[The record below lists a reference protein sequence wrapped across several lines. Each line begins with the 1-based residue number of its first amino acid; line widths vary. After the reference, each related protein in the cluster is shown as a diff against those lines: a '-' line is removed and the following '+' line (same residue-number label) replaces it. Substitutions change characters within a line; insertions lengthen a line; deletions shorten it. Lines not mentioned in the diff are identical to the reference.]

1 MGVRLVRRSKYS
13 GNEYAIKVIDKSKL
27 KNKEYMLENEIEI
40 LRLCS
45 HPNIVKLREQYESE
59 REVYLIMELATVRC
73 RYQTHALIHTHC
85 LLFTCICIR
94 LTHISIVCCLVN

>member
-1 MGVRLVRRSKYS
+1 MRRSKYS

-45 HPNIVKLREQYESE
+45 HANIVKLREQYESE
-59 REVYLIMELATVRC
+59 REVYLIMELATVRLRFPTLSTPLSSAFAFASPHSSFC
-73 RYQTHALIHTHC
+73 SHC
-85 LLFTCICIR
+85 I
-94 LTHISIVCCLVN
+94 LTH

>member
-1 MGVRLVRRSKYS
+1 MGVRLVHRSKYS

-73 RYQTHALIHTHC
+73 RYQTHALSHTHTHTHC
-85 LLFTCICIR
+85 LLFTC
-94 LTHISIVCCLVN
+94 TVYVYV

>member
-1 MGVRLVRRSKYS
+1 MGVRLVHRSKYS

-73 RYQTHALIHTHC
+73 RYQTHALSHIHTHS
-85 LLFTCICIR
+85 LFIIYMYM
-94 LTHISIVCCLVN
+94 